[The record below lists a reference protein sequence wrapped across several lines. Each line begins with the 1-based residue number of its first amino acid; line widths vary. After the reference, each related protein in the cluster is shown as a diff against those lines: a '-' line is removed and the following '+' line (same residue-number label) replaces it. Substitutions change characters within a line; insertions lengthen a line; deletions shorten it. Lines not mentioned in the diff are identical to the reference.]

1 MKSIQLVPN
10 PGYPQG
16 GVGYPSHGTKGKIRA
31 ENIID
36 SIEIE
41 RPLDIHIID
50 IER

>member
-16 GVGYPSHGTKGKIRA
+16 VGYPSHSTKGKIRA
-31 ENIID
+31 ENIIA
-36 SIEIE
+36 SVEIE
-41 RPLDIHIID
+41 RPQDTHVID